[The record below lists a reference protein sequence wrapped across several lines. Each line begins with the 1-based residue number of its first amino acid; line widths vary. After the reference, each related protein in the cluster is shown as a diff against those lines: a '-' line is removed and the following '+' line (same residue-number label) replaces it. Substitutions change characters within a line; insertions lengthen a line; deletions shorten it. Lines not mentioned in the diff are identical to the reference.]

1 MVFVPKVVR
10 LAILKHLFKHNGLS
24 LEDTLRT
31 QEVQQIVY
39 KDDKGNNL
47 HPRNLYVN
55 MVMKSLCSK
64 RYVKDTFAWQHHYYL
79 LTREGEQYIRQV
91 LDIEQHVRPDPCTK

>member
-10 LAILKHLFKHNGLS
+10 LAILKHLFEHNGLS

-31 QEVQQIVY
+31 QDIKHITY
-39 KDDKGNNL
+39 KDEKGNDV

-55 MVMKSLCSK
+55 IVLKSLSSK
-64 RYVKDTFAWQHHYYL
+64 GYVKDTFAW
-79 LTREGEQYIRQV
+79 
-91 LDIEQHVRPDPCTK
+91 